1 MQKWRLKYLAT
12 WRLDLA
18 ADYLRA
24 GEMTIRQIAETTGYG
39 SESALTRAFKVQRN
53 YTGKVSHFVNDR
65 SPEELV
71 ATT

>member
-18 ADYLRA
+18 ADYLRT

-39 SESALTRAFKVQRN
+39 SESALTRAFKVQHGITPAKFR
-53 YTGKVSHFVNDR
+53 TLS
-65 SPEELV
+65 
-71 ATT
+71 TTVYPKN

>member
-39 SESALTRAFKVQRN
+39 SESALTRAFKVQHRI
-53 YTGKVSHFVNDR
+53 TPAKFRTLS
-65 SPEELV
+65 
-71 ATT
+71 TTVHPKN

>member
-39 SESALTRAFKVQRN
+39 SESALTRAFKVQHGITPAKFR
-53 YTGKVSHFVNDR
+53 TLS
-65 SPEELV
+65 
-71 ATT
+71 TTVHPKY

>member
-24 GEMTIRQIAETTGYG
+24 GEMTIRQIAETPGYG
-39 SESALTRAFKVQRN
+39 SESALTRAFKVQHGITPAKFR
-53 YTGKVSHFVNDR
+53 TLS
-65 SPEELV
+65 
-71 ATT
+71 TTVHPKN

>member
-39 SESALTRAFKVQRN
+39 SESALTRAFKVQHGITPAKFR
-53 YTGKVSHFVNDR
+53 TLS
-65 SPEELV
+65 
-71 ATT
+71 TTVHPKN